1 MENVIFDDA
10 VTACCTI
17 KLDSQPTEK
26 TIKEIESAKEEIINL
41 TLIEL

>member
-17 KLDSQPTEK
+17 KLDSRPDEK
-26 TIKEIESAKEEIINL
+26 TLEEIESGKEDIINL